1 MKKFVFTALAAVFII
16 SSGFS
21 NVDVSTTSVETDG
34 FEKTC
39 YYNVRNE
46 RGEKIGAVIMMGV
59 PDNVDCGS
67 TTARIRAIEIWEG
80 N

>member
-1 MKKFVFTALAAVFII
+1 MKKFVFTALAAVFMM

-21 NVDVSTTSVETDG
+21 DLEATYTMNTTSDYEH
-34 FEKTC
+34 TC

-46 RGEKIGAVIMMGV
+46 RGEKIGGVIMTGV
-59 PDNVDCGS
+59 PDNIDCAS
-67 TTARIRAIEIWEG
+67 TTAKLRAIDIWYG